1 MQIYIN
7 KNGQQLGPFEEN
19 AVLQMLQNGQVSASD
34 LGIRQG
40 ETQWRRLDNLFP
52 NANSF
57 AKNPPP
63 PMNKQSLP
71 PPPKK
76 SGLKVLLAVLAGF
89 GLLSVFA
96 VGGII
101 YLVRSERERKR
112 ANAEDF
118 QPRTESNVNKAE
130 NSNGK
135 NPAYYKT
142 FADKSVELG
151 NLKPSLKLNN
161 AAKIKGKVA
170 VLEKLSSDSHYKL
183 RGFDERGN
191 ENYQQ
196 YISRDEDAVKNY
208 GFTFGDLAENLNDL
222 ETLIRVICQN
232 GRVVGRYEGGITA
245 ISNRCLVSIIDYKTN
260 AVVAQ
265 KNFENAKP
273 EDEIKVQGYK
283 KQEILMPPF
292 IEIQDYV
299 KKFPR

>member
-19 AVLQMLQNGQVSASD
+19 AVFKMLQNGQFSAGD

-57 AKNPPP
+57 TNNPPP
-63 PMNKQSLP
+63 PVNKQSLQ
-71 PPPKK
+71 PPKK

-130 NSNGK
+130 ISNGK

-170 VLEKLSSDSHYKL
+170 VLVKTRGDFDYKL
-183 RGFDERGN
+183 LGFDVRGN
-191 ENYQQ
+191 EALQQ
-196 YISRDEDAVKNY
+196 YISQDEDAVKSF

-222 ETLIRVICQN
+222 ETLIRVSCQN
-232 GRVVGRYEGGITA
+232 GKVVGRYEGGITA

-273 EDEIKVQGYK
+273 EDEIRVQGYK
-283 KQEILMPPF
+283 KQEILMHPYN
-292 IEIQDYV
+292 EIHDYV